1 MSQPAKLLDLITVG
15 RSSVDLYG
23 QQVGGRLEDMS
34 SFAKF
39 LGGSPANTATG
50 AARLGLRAG
59 LLTRVGADHMGRF
72 IREQLVR
79 EGVDVTGV
87 IADSERLTALVVL
100 GIRDRETFPLLFYRE
115 NCADMAL
122 CTADLDRS
130 WIESAGALLIN
141 GTHLSQPGVFAAS
154 TTAARWVKAAGGRVI
169 FDVDYR
175 PVLWG
180 LAGKDMG
187 EQRFVAHAT
196 VSQKLQ
202 EVLPLCDLV
211 VGTEEEIHILGGST
225 DTLEALRA
233 IRAKTPA
240 LLVCKLGAEGC
251 IAFPGIIPARL
262 DGAVS
267 AKGFAVDVYN
277 VLGAGDA
284 FMAGFLRGW
293 LKDNPIERCCEWGN
307 ACGAIVVSRHG
318 CAPAMPTWP
327 ELLQFFAM
335 RNRPFRLREH
345 AGLEHV
351 HWATTRGRVYDEL
364 TVLAIDHR
372 SQFEELADELS
383 ADRAR
388 IGAFKTLALRAI
400 DVVAAGDGRFGVLLD
415 GRYGFDALALAADRP
430 YWIGRPIEKPKSRPL
445 DFEGSADVATEL
457 LEWPTNHVVKCL
469 VHYHPDDELELR
481 DRQER
486 QLLRLFDAC
495 RKTRHELLIEVIV
508 PANMKY
514 GVSTVAA
521 AIRRLYAIGLRPD
534 WWKLEPA
541 ADPEAWRH
549 IEAAVTEGD
558 PLCRGVVLLGL
569 SAPEAEL
576 VSSFEAAAPFNI
588 VKGFAVG
595 RTIFHEAA
603 REWFAGRISDDEA
616 VSALAGKLSALVN
629 AWRRARGTVERA
641 A

>member
-1 MSQPAKLLDLITVG
+1 MPQPAKLLDLITVG

-23 QQVGGRLEDMS
+23 QQIGGRLEDTS

-39 LGGSPANTATG
+39 LGGSPTNTATG
-50 AARLGLRAG
+50 AVRLGLRAG

-72 IREQLVR
+72 IREQLAR
-79 EGVDVTGV
+79 EGVDVRGV
-87 IADSERLTALVVL
+87 ITDPERLTALVVL
-100 GIRDRETFPLLFYRE
+100 GIRDRTHFPLIFYRE

-122 CTADLDRS
+122 CEADLDRG

-141 GTHLSQPGVFAAS
+141 GTHLSQPGVLAVS

-180 LAGKDMG
+180 LASKDMG
-187 EQRFVAHAT
+187 ERRFVEHAT
-196 VSQKLQ
+196 VSKRLQ

-225 DTLEALRA
+225 DTLQALRA
-233 IRAKTPA
+233 IRARTGA
-240 LLVCKLGAEGC
+240 LLVCKRGADGC
-251 IAFPGIIPARL
+251 SAFPGIIPADL
-262 DGAVS
+262 QACVS
-267 AKGFAVDVYN
+267 AKGFAVEVYN

-293 LKDNPIERCCEWGN
+293 LKNEPIERCCEWGN

-327 ELLQFFAM
+327 ELAQFLAM
-335 RNRPFRLREH
+335 PMRPFRLRED
-345 AGLEHV
+345 ASLEHL
-351 HWATTRGRVYDEL
+351 HWATTRSHVYDEL

-383 ADRAR
+383 VDRSR
-388 IGAFKTLALRAI
+388 IGVFKALALRAV
-400 DVVAAGDGRFGVLLD
+400 DVVAGGDDRFGVLLD
-415 GRYGFDALALAADRP
+415 ERYGFDALALAADRP
-430 YWIGRPIEKPKSRPL
+430 YWIGRPIEIPRSRPL
-445 DFEGSADVATEL
+445 QFEGSADVATQL
-457 LEWPTNHVVKCL
+457 LEWPVNHVVKCL
-469 VHYHPDDELELR
+469 VYYHPDDESELR
-481 DRQER
+481 ERQER

-495 RKTRHELLIEVIV
+495 RKTRHELLIEVIL
-508 PANMKY
+508 PANMSSA
-514 GVSTVAA
+514 VTTVAA

-576 VSSFEAAAPFNI
+576 ISSFEAAAPFNI

-603 REWFAGRISDDEA
+603 RDWFTGRICDDEA
-616 VSALAGKLSALVN
+616 VAALAGKLSGLVA
-629 AWRRARGTVERA
+629 AWRKARGTVERA

>member
-1 MSQPAKLLDLITVG
+1 MPQPAKLLDLITVG

-23 QQVGGRLEDMS
+23 QQIGGRLEDTS

-39 LGGSPANTATG
+39 LGGSPTNTAAG
-50 AARLGLRAG
+50 AVRLGLRAG

-72 IREQLVR
+72 IREQLAR
-79 EGVDVTGV
+79 EGVDVRGV
-87 IADSERLTALVVL
+87 ITDPERLTALVVL
-100 GIRDRETFPLLFYRE
+100 GIRDRTNFPLIFYRE

-122 CTADLDRS
+122 CEADLDRS

-141 GTHLSQPGVFAAS
+141 GTHLSQPGVLAVS

-180 LAGKDMG
+180 LAARDMG
-187 EQRFVAHAT
+187 ERRFVEHAT
-196 VSQKLQ
+196 VSQRLQ
-202 EVLPLCDLV
+202 AVLPLCDLV

-225 DTLEALRA
+225 DTVEALRA
-233 IRAKTPA
+233 IRARTAA
-240 LLVCKLGAEGC
+240 LLVCKRGADGC
-251 IAFPGIIPARL
+251 SAFPGIIPEHLEA
-262 DGAVS
+262 GIS
-267 AKGFAVDVYN
+267 AKGFAVEVYN

-293 LKDNPIERCCEWGN
+293 LKNEPLERCCEWGN

-327 ELLQFFAM
+327 ELAQFLAM
-335 RNRPFRLREH
+335 QIRPFRLRED
-345 AGLEHV
+345 ASLEHL
-351 HWATTRGRVYDEL
+351 HWATTRSHVYDEL

-388 IGAFKTLALRAI
+388 IGAFKALALRAV
-400 DVVAAGDGRFGVLLD
+400 DVVAAGDDRFGVLLD

-430 YWIGRPIEKPKSRPL
+430 YWIGRPIEIPRSRPL
-445 DFEGSADVATEL
+445 QFEGSADVATQL
-457 LEWPTNHVVKCL
+457 LEWPVNHVVKCL
-469 VHYHPDDELELR
+469 VYYHPDDEPELR
-481 DRQER
+481 ERQER

-495 RKTRHELLIEVIV
+495 RKTRHELLIEVIL
-508 PANMKY
+508 PANMSSA
-514 GVSTVAA
+514 VTTVAA

-603 REWFAGRISDDEA
+603 RDWFAGRICDDEA
-616 VSALAGKLSALVN
+616 VAALAGKLSGLVA
-629 AWRRARGTVERA
+629 AWRKARGTVERA

>member
-1 MSQPAKLLDLITVG
+1 MPQPKLLDLITVG

-23 QQVGGRLEDMS
+23 QQLGGRLEDMS

-39 LGGSPANTATG
+39 LGGSPTNTAAG

-72 IREQLVR
+72 IREQLAR
-79 EGVDVTGV
+79 EGVDVAGV
-87 IADSERLTALVVL
+87 ISDPERLTALVVL
-100 GIRDRETFPLLFYRE
+100 GIRDRDSFPLIFYRE

-122 CTADLDRS
+122 CEADLDRN
-130 WIESAGALLIN
+130 WIESTAALLIN
-141 GTHLSQPGVFAAS
+141 GTHLSQSGVFAAS

-180 LAGKDMG
+180 LADRDMG
-187 EQRFVAHAT
+187 EQRFVAHRA
-196 VSQKLQ
+196 VSQRLQ

-211 VGTEEEIHILGGST
+211 VGTEEEIHILGDST
-225 DTLEALRA
+225 DTLQALRA
-233 IRAKTPA
+233 IRAKTGA
-240 LLVCKLGAEGC
+240 LLVCKRGANGC
-251 IAFPGIIPARL
+251 VAFPGAIPERL
-262 DGAVS
+262 EAAVVV
-267 AKGFAVDVYN
+267 KGFAVEVYN

-293 LKDNPIERCCEWGN
+293 LKDEPLERCCEWGN

-327 ELLQFFAM
+327 ELRQFLEM
-335 RNRPFRLREH
+335 RERPLRLRED
-345 AGLEHV
+345 AALEQI
-351 HWATTRGRVYDEL
+351 HWATTRRHVYDEL

-372 SQFEELADELS
+372 SQFEELADELA

-388 IGAFKTLALRAI
+388 IGVFKALALRAI
-400 DVVAAGDGRFGVLLD
+400 DVVAAGDDRFGILLD
-415 GRYGFDALALAADRP
+415 GRYGFDALAQAADRP
-430 YWIGRPIEKPKSRPL
+430 YWIGRPIEIPRSRPV
-445 DFEGSADVATEL
+445 DFEGSADVAMEL

-469 VHYHPDDELELR
+469 VHYHPEDEPDLR
-481 DRQER
+481 ARQER

-495 RKTRHELLIEVIV
+495 RKTRHELLIEVIL
-508 PANMKY
+508 PANMSSA
-514 GVSTVAA
+514 VTTVAA

-534 WWKLEPA
+534 WWKLEPD

-558 PLCRGVVLLGL
+558 PFCRGVVLLGL
-569 SAPEAEL
+569 SAPESEL

-603 REWFAGRISDDEA
+603 RDWFADRISDEEA
-616 VSALAGKLSALVN
+616 VAALAGKLSGLVA
-629 AWRRARGTVERA
+629 AWRKARRERSA
-641 A
+641 